1 MTVKL
6 TRSEMKSI
14 VKECLVEI
22 LQEGLLGSLNE
33 SHKYQAR
40 QLTQPKNN
48 LSANRPRSAAL
59 DTPIRE
65 SLKSVIKSEA
75 RGNPIMEDI
84 FADTAE
90 KTLPGMMSE
99 GGRKNISLQ
108 EQFHGDPEKVF
119 GDEAASKWAL
129 LAFSEPKNKIM
140 T

>member
-6 TRSEMKSI
+6 TRSEMKYI

-33 SHKYQAR
+33 SSKVPPRPVH
-40 QLTQPKNN
+40 PKNN
-48 LSANRPRSAAL
+48 LSGNRPRSAAL
-59 DTPIRE
+59 DTPIKE
-65 SLKSVIKSEA
+65 SLKNVIKSEA
-75 RGNPIMEDI
+75 RGNAIMEEI

-108 EQFHGDPEKVF
+108 EQFHGDPGQVF
-119 GDEAASKWAL
+119 GEDAASKWAL